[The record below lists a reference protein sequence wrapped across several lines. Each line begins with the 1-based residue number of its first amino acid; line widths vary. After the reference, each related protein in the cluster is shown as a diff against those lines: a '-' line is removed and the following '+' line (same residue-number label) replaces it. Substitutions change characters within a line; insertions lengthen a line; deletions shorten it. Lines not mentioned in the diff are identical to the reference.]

1 VQEGGDVT
9 FKATDDPL
17 AVMPE
22 RAKRA
27 GETHAHVTWN
37 EPLEG
42 TERLL
47 TALAMRVNEGN
58 RPWSRPTVADQRL
71 MSWNTAHVLVRQ
83 SSLR

>member
-1 VQEGGDVT
+1 MQEGGVVT
-9 FKATDDPL
+9 FKAMEDTP

-22 RAKRA
+22 RAKDA
-27 GETHAHVTWN
+27 GEIHAPVTWT

-47 TALAMRVNEGN
+47 TALEMRVNEGN
-58 RPWSRPTVADQRL
+58 RPRSRPSVADHWLR
-71 MSWNTAHVLVRQ
+71 SWNPAHALVRQ